1 MNTALISSSSSEP
14 GSPTMGE
21 AILMG
26 CQDAN
31 VAMHD
36 YNANKVSEAATLAD
50 LVVSTAAIKTVLKLR
65 AIVLNI

>member
-1 MNTALISSSSSEP
+1 MLSCSSDP

-31 VAMHD
+31 VAVHN
-36 YNANKVSEAATLAD
+36 YSANKMTDAGTLAE
-50 LVVSTAAIKTVLKLR
+50 LMVSSGA
-65 AIVLNI
+65 

>member
-1 MNTALISSSSSEP
+1 MNTALASSSSSEP

-26 CQDAN
+26 CQDVN

-36 YNANKVSEAATLAD
+36 YNANKVNDAATLTD
-50 LVVSTAAIKTVLKLR
+50 LVVSTPAISKLC
-65 AIVLNI
+65 